1 MEDTRNWFRYSCGQY
16 IYLVL
21 FISHQSDHQWYLLH
35 LLSCLPSL
43 PTCLAN
49 DSAESNP
56 NPTSG
61 ARWPSA
67 QQTWL
72 NRLDWQERRIWW
84 SKIWSESILVAG
96 RCTLFCPADCPAPH
110 WLQVSLPSP
119 HYCPIAHWSREGIAM
134 ILQNPGK
141 LSWEAW
147 LLKEASVQ
155 LKNLKT
161 QFPGC
166 AQSALRGRAEGASVF
181 LCASAPSGL
190 CYAMRCSLEL
200 CNVSRSSLRILRVS
214 SERHSP
220 LRIGPIM
227 VVCSSRAEGSIWSRT
242 ERERWTFCLRTL

>member
-1 MEDTRNWFRYSCGQY
+1 MERWPHTLHHGCDHPRKMENLTWEDTRKWFGYSCGQF
-16 IYLVL
+16 ILVL
-21 FISHQSDHQWYLLH
+21 FFSHQSDHQWYLLH
-35 LLSCLPSL
+35 LFSCLPSL

-84 SKIWSESILVAG
+84 NKIWSESILVAG
-96 RCTLFCPADCPAPH
+96 RCTLFCPADCPATH
-110 WLQVSLPSP
+110 WLQLSLPSP

-147 LLKEASVQ
+147 LK
-155 LKNLKT
+155 
-161 QFPGC
+161 
-166 AQSALRGRAEGASVF
+166 
-181 LCASAPSGL
+181 
-190 CYAMRCSLEL
+190 
-200 CNVSRSSLRILRVS
+200 RILGAVEKSENTISRLRSICTQGS
-214 SERHSP
+214 SWRSFSFS
-220 LRIGPIM
+220 L
-227 VVCSSRAEGSIWSRT
+227 
-242 ERERWTFCLRTL
+242 CLST